1 MDIMKLKKQYDLTN
15 DEVDEIIFLESL
27 EDKTEYIKCDKCGS
41 RVLKSTASKHKDC
54 CLPCF
59 DFWYC

>member
-1 MDIMKLKKQYDLTN
+1 MDIMDLKKKLNLTN

-27 EDKTEYIKCDKCGS
+27 DDKIEYITCPKCHK
-41 RVLKSTASKHKDC
+41 RVLKSTADKYNGH